1 MLPTLYCISKDSL
14 LAPTSPVS
22 LTFLCLMYQLRTPQV
37 ATAAAAAAEEAAAA
51 AAATKRANMPSIDVN
66 VPSIDVKTPLTNV
79 KAQLKH
85 VNSH

>member
-37 ATAAAAAAEEAAAA
+37 ATAAAAEEAAAA